1 MEQIITT
8 HKNTDFDALASLVA
22 ASLLY
27 PEAVP
32 VLPRQTNPNVKSF
45 LSFHKDIFEFPRVDQ
60 VDLGLTRRLIV
71 VDTNAWCR
79 LDRFD
84 SLKKRDNLIVEVWDH
99 HPDGGDLQ
107 PAVSHCEA
115 TGANITLLIRALR
128 ERRTLITPV
137 QATLF
142 LAGLYEDTGN
152 LSFPSTCAEDAFAA
166 GYLLDR
172 KADLSVVNRF
182 LSPAYGLK
190 QKEVL
195 FELLKSARRKKI
207 NGYRIGFGKLTVKG
221 HVESLAVGVRMYLD
235 IVNVDAAFGLFETG
249 GQGKCI
255 VIGRSAVEGLNI
267 GSIMRCLGGGG
278 HPAAGSAMLN
288 DVKPDAVEGM
298 ITELIQGNQQ
308 ASVQVSDLMSYPV
321 TCVEAETP
329 MSEVAQLLRRKGCTG
344 LPVLSSGKLVGVLSR
359 RDFKRLHK
367 QAQLNAPVKA
377 FMSKNVQTIG
387 PGHSPLA
394 AARLM
399 VKHDIGRLPV
409 VQDGRIIGI
418 ITRSDCM
425 RYFYDLLPD

>member
-221 HVESLAVGVRMYLD
+221 HVESLAVVVRMYLD

-267 GSIMRCLGGGG
+267 GSIMWTPGGRQRHVERCQAGCRGGHDYRIDPGQPAGLGPGQRSDVLPGDLRGGGDADVRSG
-278 HPAAGSAMLN
+278 PVAAQKRVYGTAGAL
-288 DVKPDAVEGM
+288 
-298 ITELIQGNQQ
+298 Q
-308 ASVQVSDLMSYPV
+308 
-321 TCVEAETP
+321 
-329 MSEVAQLLRRKGCTG
+329 RKTG
-344 LPVLSSGKLVGVLSR
+344 
-359 RDFKRLHK
+359 
-367 QAQLNAPVKA
+367 
-377 FMSKNVQTIG
+377 
-387 PGHSPLA
+387 
-394 AARLM
+394 
-399 VKHDIGRLPV
+399 GRV
-409 VQDGRIIGI
+409 V
-418 ITRSDCM
+418 
-425 RYFYDLLPD
+425 PP